1 MIRLLIA
8 LSLSSLLAACA
19 NMQSAS
25 EPAGASQS
33 VIPEAA
39 VNTDER
45 RRARIR
51 LELAAGHYQQR
62 NYSVALD
69 ELREAL
75 TIDPDYPAAYGMLGL
90 IYMDLNEPIRAE
102 TSFKKALELAPGNA
116 DLSNNYG
123 WFLCQTGRAEEAV
136 PLFEQAANDRVY
148 GAPAKPL
155 HNAGICLRRIG
166 EVARAE
172 QYLKRSFKADP
183 RNPVAMFNLGEIY
196 LERSD
201 FDNAQFYAQRLIKS
215 FEPSAQTLWLALRV
229 ERARGNRDGY
239 LSLGSQLRRK
249 FPDSREAALL
259 REGRLDD

>member
-123 WFLCQTGRAEEAV
+123 WFLCRFRCSSKRPMTGFMAHRPSPCITPASVCAELARWRA
-136 PLFEQAANDRVY
+136 
-148 GAPAKPL
+148 
-155 HNAGICLRRIG
+155 
-166 EVARAE
+166 
-172 QYLKRSFKADP
+172 
-183 RNPVAMFNLGEIY
+183 
-196 LERSD
+196 
-201 FDNAQFYAQRLIKS
+201 
-215 FEPSAQTLWLALRV
+215 PSNT
-229 ERARGNRDGY
+229 
-239 LSLGSQLRRK
+239 
-249 FPDSREAALL
+249 
-259 REGRLDD
+259 